1 MGKKLSTKR
10 IRSRYKDEWVLLL
23 NPGIS
28 SETGIEGGEVV
39 FHSKNREEVHKRLS
53 DFKGNKAI
61 VFTGKIPEEV
71 GVLL

>member
-1 MGKKLSTKR
+1 MGKKLSTEK
-10 IRSRYKDEWVLLL
+10 IRNKYKNEWVLLL
-23 NPGIS
+23 NPEIS

-39 FHSKNREEVHKRLS
+39 FHSKSREEVHKKLS

>member
-1 MGKKLSTKR
+1 MSKKLSTKR

-23 NPGIS
+23 NPEIS

>member
-23 NPGIS
+23 NPEIS

>member
-1 MGKKLSTKR
+1 MGKKLSTKK

-23 NPGIS
+23 NPEIS
-28 SETGIEGGEVV
+28 SETRIEAGEVV

-53 DFKGNKAI
+53 NFKGNKAI

>member
-23 NPGIS
+23 NPEIS
-28 SETGIEGGEVV
+28 SETGIEGGEVI

-61 VFTGKIPEEV
+61 VFTGKIPEEI
-71 GVLL
+71 GVLF